1 MAAESKTFESR
12 YELHQDEDS
21 LPIPLRQLLK
31 EAKQALLNAHAPYS
45 QFNVGAAV
53 LLASGKIVW
62 GSNQENMAYPSGL
75 CAERVAFFS
84 VGAQF
89 PNQKIIAV
97 AISVKANQFLVDE
110 PLAPCGACRQSML
123 EFELKQGDPITIV
136 MQGETGS
143 IAVLESVKS
152 LLPFYFLEER
162 LKG

>member
-1 MAAESKTFESR
+1 
-12 YELHQDEDS
+12 
-21 LPIPLRQLLK
+21 
-31 EAKQALLNAHAPYS
+31 
-45 QFNVGAAV
+45 
-53 LLASGKIVW
+53 
-62 GSNQENMAYPSGL
+62 
-75 CAERVAFFS
+75 
-84 VGAQF
+84 
-89 PNQKIIAV
+89 
-97 AISVKANQFLVDE
+97 VKANQFLVDE